1 MEGFADAQQ
10 YESVPQQHEG
20 AHEDESE
27 RQSMSMQQSEQPSVS
42 TTRALTCG
50 KQRELPFSS
59 PLSGPLRPHHA
70 ASATPEEPALRVAC
84 HKSAGWTMPKR
95 EEKRPYRAKGSRLK
109 RKLRNP
115 TQNGFIRLMRSAYFV
130 EDATTHDKV
139 WDTAG
144 MLDDFELFAGTM
156 PADE

>member
-1 MEGFADAQQ
+1 
-10 YESVPQQHEG
+10 
-20 AHEDESE
+20 
-27 RQSMSMQQSEQPSVS
+27 
-42 TTRALTCG
+42 
-50 KQRELPFSS
+50 
-59 PLSGPLRPHHA
+59 
-70 ASATPEEPALRVAC
+70 
-84 HKSAGWTMPKR
+84 MPKR